1 MLKTINLAIAAIVKH
16 IYNHIYVLRLFKE
29 VWAMV
34 KSEKILFVIPVVL
47 KAKLVKMAEEKGVT
61 VSDFIRDAIKEKLL
75 REVENRVIK

>member
-1 MLKTINLAIAAIVKH
+1 
-16 IYNHIYVLRLFKE
+16 
-29 VWAMV
+29 MV